1 MTTCSPSRMSRT
13 GLRRFGRTEPMD
25 ATDQTAPKVETRHGK
40 HRTDRYY
47 FATWFDLE
55 FFAKLRKF
63 AKMQCQTIA
72 ETVRNNLS
80 VVHNV
85 QLDDEDRAWIESQM
99 AKRATKRF

>member
-1 MTTCSPSRMSRT
+1 
-13 GLRRFGRTEPMD
+13 MD
-25 ATDQTAPKVETRHGK
+25 ATDQTATKVETRHGK

-85 QLDDEDRAWIESQM
+85 LGLSPRWQSGPPRGFN
-99 AKRATKRF
+99 R